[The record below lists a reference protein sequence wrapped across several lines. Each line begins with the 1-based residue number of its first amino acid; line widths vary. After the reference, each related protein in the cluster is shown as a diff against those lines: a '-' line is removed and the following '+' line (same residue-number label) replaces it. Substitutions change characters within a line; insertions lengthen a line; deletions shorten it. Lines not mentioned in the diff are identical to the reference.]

1 MMKLTEQTCRHLR
14 ELIRRKDSE
23 LTELPAERRLAA
35 ELGVSR
41 VTIRRAL
48 AVLEAEGLLERRH
61 GSGTYVRGRGAGP
74 LAAARRTGELA
85 LYYPRDVDEFMAGGL
100 YNEILL
106 GMTSEATRAGRSV
119 TFLSADAQ
127 GFGEDFL
134 ERCRAW
140 QFEGAL
146 LMAVTDSSFC
156 LKVRATGTP
165 AVTVDHF
172 DPASGVDGIVDD
184 SDLGA
189 QRSAQKLVQLGHR
202 RIGYI
207 GWEKDDW
214 IGPRR
219 EKAFRAELQRLGV
232 ALPDELFYRGVM
244 GPESGYRGFLKLMQ
258 STPRPSAVF
267 CFNNHIVHG
276 AYKAAG
282 EMGLRVP
289 FHVSLLGYGDEDI
302 RSVFK
307 ETWDSKNFVGYG
319 PEISRWMF
327 DQRGLGREAVKRL
340 LWRIEH
346 PTVKP
351 EQIKMPVKFVE
362 GKSCDFYR
370 GDRP

>member
-1 MMKLTEQTCRHLR
+1 MDLTEQTCRHLR
-14 ELIRRKDSE
+14 GLIRRKGAG

-41 VTIRRAL
+41 VTVRRAL

-61 GSGTYVRGRGAGP
+61 GSGTYVRGGPGP

-106 GMTSEATRAGRSV
+106 GMTAAATKTGRSV
-119 TFLSADAQ
+119 TFLSADAE
-127 GFGEDFL
+127 GFAEDFL

-146 LMAVTDSSFC
+146 LLAVTDSSFC
-156 LKVRATGTP
+156 LNVRATGTP

-172 DPASGVDGIVDD
+172 DPASGLDGIVDD

-189 QRSAQKLVQLGHR
+189 QRSAQKLVHSGHR

-207 GWEKDDW
+207 GWEHDDFM
-214 IGPRR
+214 GPRR
-219 EKAFRAELQRLGV
+219 ERAFRTELQRLGV
-232 ALPDELFYRGVM
+232 ALPDEFVYRGVT
-244 GPESGYRGFLKLMQ
+244 GPESGYRGFLRIMQ
-258 STPRPSAVF
+258 AKPRPTAIF
-267 CFNNHIVHG
+267 CFNNHMVHG

-282 EMGLRVP
+282 EMGVRVP

-307 ETWDSKNFVGYG
+307 DSWDSKNFVGYG
-319 PEISRWMF
+319 PEISRWKF
-327 DQRGLGREAVKRL
+327 DQRGLGHEAVKRL

-346 PTVKP
+346 PTAKP
-351 EQIKMPVKFVE
+351 EQVKMPVTFVE
-362 GKSCDFYR
+362 GKSWYFYG